1 VLLSQS
7 QSAISPEVIGTLRS
21 NFWKTKSLKCVV
33 FFSIP
38 SYRII
43 RRRVIWLIGR
53 WINVKLSPPYRPTLY
68 EIIINLMNESEDF
81 VVSIVNNTMDNKI
94 NG

>member
-1 VLLSQS
+1 
-7 QSAISPEVIGTLRS
+7 
-21 NFWKTKSLKCVV
+21 V
-33 FFSIP
+33 FSFSIP

-68 EIIINLMNESEDF
+68 EIIINLMNESEDL
-81 VVSIVNNTMDNKI
+81 VVSIVTNTIARILKAHSHSMSGGSI
-94 NG
+94 